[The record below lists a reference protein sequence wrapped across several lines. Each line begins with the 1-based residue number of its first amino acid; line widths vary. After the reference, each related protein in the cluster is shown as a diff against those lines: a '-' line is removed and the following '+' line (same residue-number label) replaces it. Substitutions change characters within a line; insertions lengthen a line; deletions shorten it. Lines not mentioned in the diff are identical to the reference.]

1 MRIRCMKFKRKSVAV
16 TTIVCAKGRFDKKL
30 GLLKLLDF
38 TATTMGKSLS
48 VVPHSIASSDPLDG
62 SPEARGNE
70 TGVARC
76 GKAAR
81 R

>member
-1 MRIRCMKFKRKSVAV
+1 MRVRCMKFKRKLSYDNYRMRQG
-16 TTIVCAKGRFDKKL
+16 TFDKKP
-30 GLLKLLDF
+30 GLLTMLDF
-38 TATTMGKSLS
+38 TQLPWESRRRDSSHTRADPPRWKLAT
-48 VVPHSIASSDPLDG
+48 
-62 SPEARGNE
+62 RGNE